1 MILVAELAHE
11 HRVEILVLV
20 GMLVTSTLV
29 VHVLLKLFVREIEG
43 SSVGHVHF
51 ETARGEGLGLML
63 VDTSNLLLGVGD

>member
-51 ETARGEGLGLML
+51 ETARGEGLGLMF